1 MGIYPLGSLV
11 RLESGRLGVVID
23 QHTEKLTEPLVRVFF
38 SVKAKTPIQQL
49 DLNLSRPG
57 ANDRIVGREDPAQW
71 GFGNLD
77 DFWR

>member
-1 MGIYPLGSLV
+1 MGICAAGSLGRV
-11 RLESGRLGVVID
+11 EAGRLGVVID